1 MTTDSNLRS
10 GSDLQIGFI
19 CQWNRYVRK
28 ACFGDNKYKIE
39 TLVFHVGIWLS
50 YISAVREGF
59 RLFGSSLTSTPSSFL
74 PSCPPT
80 IHPVPRSWGMQWN
93 LLHCWGWR
101 RREWGFGGRLVQ
113 TRDKRASD
121 APFLLWTMHHAPCTM
136 HYARSSVLHCWKSM
150 HCALNAMYLLW
161 HCCKAS
167 KLRTYVQRK
176 QGLGGLR
183 HFFLFIQLM
192 ARTNHFS

>member
-1 MTTDSNLRS
+1 M
-10 GSDLQIGFI
+10 
-19 CQWNRYVRK
+19 
-28 ACFGDNKYKIE
+28 
-39 TLVFHVGIWLS
+39 FHVGIWLS

-93 LLHCWGWR
+93 LLHCRGWR

-121 APFLLWTMHHAPCTM
+121 APFLLWTMHYALCVFFPAEKVCTVPWM
-136 HYARSSVLHCWKSM
+136 QCTSCDIGVRHENYARMYRENKDWA
-150 HCALNAMYLLW
+150 ALGTF
-161 HCCKAS
+161 S
-167 KLRTYVQRK
+167 
-176 QGLGGLR
+176 
-183 HFFLFIQLM
+183 FFIQM
-192 ARTNHFS
+192 IGRTSYFSCWTKVLKY